1 MKKYPFSSIDELDK
15 LIKTYFEK
23 LDDDA
28 NTEADSK
35 KAKKEVAPPTM
46 SGLAYHLGFES
57 IQAFEACEAKGK
69 YAFRLKRARL
79 RVEAEY
85 EKKLHFQSSTGAI
98 FALKSSGWRERINNN
113 TPDEPADNI
122 LKVEVINVGP
132 KLAGSEKDV
141 EM

>member
-1 MKKYPFSSIDELDK
+1 MKKYPFSSITELDD

-23 LDDDA
+23 LDD
-28 NTEADSK
+28 EAAADPD
-35 KAKKEVAPPTM
+35 AKKTKKEAIPPTM

-57 IQAFEACEAKGK
+57 FQAFEACEAKGK

-98 FALKSSGWRERINNN
+98 FALKSWGWSERNNSSSAE
-113 TPDEPADNI
+113 EPTNNI
-122 LKVEVINVGP
+122 LKVEVINAGP

-141 EM
+141 VM